1 EDELPPLTLTEMAA
15 HARAHL
21 LQSAAAL
28 GPDTHG
34 GPDVADLPD
43 EQTQT
48 WAQLMRA
55 LAAASPA
62 VPDPKQWRES
72 EDITTSEPLFTSTDT
87 VRVSPSQVESFT
99 DCALRWFLTR
109 NGGDRP
115 RSTAQ
120 NLGTI
125 IHAAAEH
132 YPAGPTSA
140 SRDSVQEEFHT
151 LEFDAEWEREREF
164 DVAMTMADRL
174 GEYIMNAPG
183 ELVGVEVQVYAVGV
197 DDEGRRWKVTGRLDR
212 VEEVEGGLRIVDFK
226 TG

>member
-1 EDELPPLTLTEMAA
+1 DSYAITHEDELPPLTLTEMAA

-28 GPDTHG
+28 GPDTDG
-34 GPDVADLPD
+34 GSDIEGPPD

-55 LAAASPA
+55 LAAANPA
-62 VPDPKQWRES
+62 VADSKQWREA
-72 EDITTSEPLFTSTDT
+72 EDITTSEPLFTSADT

-115 RSTAQ
+115 SSTAQ

-125 IHAAAEH
+125 IHAAAEN
-132 YPAGPTSA
+132 YPEGPTSA
-140 SRDSVQEEFHT
+140 IPDYLQKEFHSH
-151 LEFDAEWEREREF
+151 ESDAEWRCEGEF
-164 DVAMTMADRL
+164 ALGVTMADRDGEEIMQPPEQL
-174 GEYIMNAPG
+174 G
-183 ELVGVEVQVYAVGV
+183 AVVHQGS
-197 DDEGRRWKVTGRLDR
+197 
-212 VEEVEGGLRIVDFK
+212 
-226 TG
+226 